1 VRKKTLSIALLITV
15 LCFTTSCSKQQNE
28 VDIYSFKGESDAVM
42 INNGLITTTDDLEK
56 FIGGD
61 LTFKV
66 EQPSNIKNYV
76 TKFFFYREGVATTV
90 LSISGNVEGTT
101 KGLRISQDMG
111 SISSKDLFYDNDL
124 EQVKKS
130 LNFLLS
136 GTLINGEKFE
146 YSVVLDVEKVY

>member
-1 VRKKTLSIALLITV
+1 VRIKTLSMALLITV
-15 LCFTTSCSKQQNE
+15 LFFNTSCAKQQNE
-28 VDIYSFKGESDAVM
+28 VEIYSFKGESDAVM
-42 INNGLITTTDDLEK
+42 INNGLITATDGLEK

-61 LTFKV
+61 LTFKG
-66 EQPSNIKNYV
+66 EQPSNIKNYI

-90 LSISGNVEGTT
+90 LSNSGNVEGTT
-101 KGLRISQDMG
+101 KGLRISSDMG

-130 LNFLLS
+130 LNFLVS
-136 GTLINGEKFE
+136 GTFINGEKFE